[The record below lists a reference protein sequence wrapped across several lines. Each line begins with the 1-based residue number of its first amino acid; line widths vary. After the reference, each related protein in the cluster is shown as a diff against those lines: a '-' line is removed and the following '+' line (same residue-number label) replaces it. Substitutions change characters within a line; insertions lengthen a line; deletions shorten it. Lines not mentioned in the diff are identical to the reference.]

1 MFKFQHEDIDS
12 KISELKKELEKNRKP
27 SKLLTVLK
35 VDLWRFIS
43 AAIFSL
49 SLLILS
55 LLIFIGVVYPKQFAL
70 NSQNMIGLF

>member
-35 VDLWRFIS
+35 VDL
-43 AAIFSL
+43 
-49 SLLILS
+49 
-55 LLIFIGVVYPKQFAL
+55 
-70 NSQNMIGLF
+70 